1 MNCSVDYTVD
11 SAYSHNLQV
20 LAWDPVA
27 ETWAEV
33 GKVSAEAGWQAT
45 KMIMIK
51 MIILMMTMMM
61 MRMMRMM
68 MMTMMMM
75 TMMMKMMMMVMI

>member
-1 MNCSVDYTVD
+1 M
-11 SAYSHNLQV
+11 

-45 KMIMIK
+45 KM
-51 MIILMMTMMM
+51 MMMMM
-61 MRMMRMM
+61 MRMMMM
-68 MMTMMMM
+68 MMMMMIYDNDDDDYD
-75 TMMMKMMMMVMI
+75 V